1 MADSTFGQTSSAR
14 DRSIRKRTSAW
25 GLLFARNQAGVGPRP
40 CNSCP
45 VSAGPRGTSLEVV
58 IDAMRKRIRVLLFAA
73 LVAAIIVPVGF
84 ALSLESGE
92 RSVTAVHGIV
102 PVAQIRTMNS
112 PIVATT
118 AAAVTSMPEVP
129 EGAKLLVIGT
139 ALFGLAAAM
148 RWSSKPDA

>member
-1 MADSTFGQTSSAR
+1 
-14 DRSIRKRTSAW
+14 
-25 GLLFARNQAGVGPRP
+25 
-40 CNSCP
+40 
-45 VSAGPRGTSLEVV
+45 
-58 IDAMRKRIRVLLFAA
+58 MRKRIRVLLFAA